1 MATTNQ
7 QIKDLVED
15 PSRLAKLDPKY
26 RDFIINKI
34 KGALDFESKFKS
46 EIESSTKKFEEL
58 KSITTALVNRYD
70 TIHPPIKTPTTS
82 EDIYRLNISS
92 FVEVCEKHIDD
103 ECSLDSFIRMIEDLQ
118 DVLKIICLMDTGKQL
133 CQFCTI
139 PCKYRIVSD
148 KTDLND
154 KSKES

>member
-15 PSRLAKLDPKY
+15 PNRLAKLDPRYRKY
-26 RDFIINKI
+26 IIDRINQ
-34 KGALDFESKFKS
+34 ALDFQTEYVDKIGDMKKRFN
-46 EIESSTKKFEEL
+46 EISNETK
-58 KSITTALVNRYD
+58 ALINRYD

-118 DVLKIICLMDTGKQL
+118 DVLKIMCLMDTGRQL

-139 PCKYRIVSD
+139 SCKYRIVSD

-154 KSKES
+154 KSEES